1 MARNLLH
8 SSRYAGHMYEEYRPR
23 RRPAPRIPRS
33 GPCPQI
39 STDGCAA
46 PGSRL
51 ARVSASSLIL
61 SRRDLDFLLHEW
73 LDVESLTKR
82 PRFAEHSRETFDAVL
97 ELAEQIAT
105 DHFAPHNRKADEN
118 EPRFVD
124 GKVEMIPEVAAALK
138 IFNDAG
144 LMAGEFDEEYGGMQL
159 PHVVGQAVFAWFKA
173 ANVGTSAYPFLTM
186 ANARLLLA
194 HGSPEQIATYVAP
207 EVEGRWFGTMA
218 LSEPQAGSSLAD
230 ITTRAEPQDDGTY
243 RVTGNKMWISGGD
256 HELTENIVHLVL
268 AKIPGGPAGVKGISL
283 FIVPKFLVNPDGSLG
298 ERNDVVLAG
307 LNHKMGYRGTTN
319 TLLNFGEGVHTPGG
333 QAGAVGYLVGEPH
346 RGLTYMFHMMN
357 EARIGV
363 GMGATVLGYTGFL
376 HALEYAKTRTQGRP
390 AAAKDPAAGQVRI
403 IEHPDVRRMLLAAKS
418 YAEGGLALGLYCA
431 RLVDEEQT
439 AEDDADRARAHLL
452 LDTLTP
458 IAKAWPSQWGPVA
471 DDLAIQ
477 VHGGYGYTRD
487 YPVEQFYR
495 DNRLNPIH
503 EGTNGIQ
510 ALDLLGRKVVAQGG
524 AGLRLLGEAITAT
537 TAQAAGTEWSGF
549 ADDLDAAVA
558 RLGAVTATLWD
569 TGDPELTLANA
580 SAYLEAAGHVVVAWL
595 WLEQAL
601 ATGTASSDFHEGKR
615 AAARY
620 FRRWELPKVHTHLDL
635 LESLDRTVLDTAETW
650 L

>member
-1 MARNLLH
+1 M
-8 SSRYAGHMYEEYRPR
+8 SP
-23 RRPAPRIPRS
+23 
-33 GPCPQI
+33 
-39 STDGCAA
+39 
-46 PGSRL
+46 
-51 ARVSASSLIL
+51 SLIL

-73 LDVESLTKR
+73 LEVETLTKR
-82 PRFAEHSRETFDAVL
+82 ARYAEHSRETFDAVMD
-97 ELAEQIAT
+97 LAQQIAT
-105 DHFAPHNRKADEN
+105 EHFAPHNRTADEN

-124 GKVEMIPEVAAALK
+124 GRVEMIPEVAQALEVFRESG
-138 IFNDAG
+138 I
-144 LMAGEFDEEYGGMQL
+144 MAGTFDEEYGGMQL
-159 PHVVGQAVFAWFKA
+159 PQTVGQAAFAWFKA
-173 ANVGTSAYPFLTM
+173 ANVGTSSYPFLTM
-186 ANARLLLA
+186 GNARLLLA
-194 HGSPEQIATYVAP
+194 HGSREQKDTYVRP
-207 EVEGRWFGTMA
+207 MLEGRWFGTMA

-243 RVTGNKMWISGGD
+243 RLTGNKMWISAGD

-268 AKIPGGPAGVKGISL
+268 AKIPGGPPGVKGISL
-283 FIVPKFLVNPDGSLG
+283 FIVPKFLVTEDGSVG

-333 QAGAVGYLVGEPH
+333 RAGAVGHLVGEPH
-346 RGLTYMFHMMN
+346 KGLSYMFHMMN

-363 GMGATVLGYTGFL
+363 GMGATVLGYTGYL
-376 HALEYAKTRTQGRP
+376 HALEYARTRTQGRS
-390 AAAKDPAAGQVRI
+390 AGSKDPSSPQVRLVD
-403 IEHPDVRRMLLAAKS
+403 HADVRRMLLAAKS
-418 YAEGGLALGLYCA
+418 YAQGGLALGLYCA
-431 RLVDEEQT
+431 RLVDEERT
-439 AEDDADRARAHLL
+439 AETAEERERAHLL

-477 VHGGYGYTRD
+477 VHGGAGYTRD

-510 ALDLLGRKVVAQGG
+510 ALDLLGRKVTVHGG
-524 AGLRLLGEAITAT
+524 AGLTLLTETIGAT
-537 TAQAAGTEWSGF
+537 TAKAAGTPF
-549 ADDLDAAVA
+549 ADLAADVDAAVA
-558 RLGAVTATLWD
+558 RLTSVTATLWG
-569 TGDPELTLANA
+569 TGDPAVALANA
-580 SAYLEAAGHVVVAWL
+580 SAYLDAAGHTVVAWL

-601 ATGTASSDFHEGKR
+601 ATGDATDDFHEGKR

-620 FRRWELPKVHTHLDL
+620 FQRWELPKVHTWLDL
-635 LESLDRTVLDTAETW
+635 LESLDRTVLDTPEAH

>member
-1 MARNLLH
+1 
-8 SSRYAGHMYEEYRPR
+8 
-23 RRPAPRIPRS
+23 
-33 GPCPQI
+33 
-39 STDGCAA
+39 
-46 PGSRL
+46 
-51 ARVSASSLIL
+51 
-61 SRRDLDFLLHEW
+61 
-73 LDVESLTKR
+73 
-82 PRFAEHSRETFDAVL
+82 VL

-105 DHFAPHNRKADEN
+105 EHFAPHNRKADEN
-118 EPRFVD
+118 EPRMVD
-124 GKVEMIPEVAAALK
+124 GRAVLIPEVAQALEV
-138 IFNDAG
+138 FTESG
-144 LMAGEFDEEYGGMQL
+144 LMAGEFDERYGGMQL
-159 PHVVGQAVFAWFKA
+159 PHTVGQAVFAWFKA

-186 ANARLLLA
+186 ANARLLIA
-194 HGSPEQIATYVAP
+194 HGSPEQIDTYARP
-207 EVEGRWFGTMA
+207 EIEGRWFGTMA
-218 LSEPQAGSSLAD
+218 LSEPQAGSGLAD
-230 ITTRAEPQDDGTY
+230 ITTRAEPQADGTY
-243 RVTGNKMWISGGD
+243 RLTGNKMWISGGD
-256 HELTENIVHLVL
+256 HDLTENIVHLVL
-268 AKIPGGPAGVKGISL
+268 AKIPGGPPGVKGISL
-283 FIVPKFLVNPDGSLG
+283 FIVPKFLVNADGSLG

-333 QAGAVGYLVGEPH
+333 RPGAVGYLVGEPH

-363 GMGATVLGYTGFL
+363 GMGATVLGYTGYL
-376 HALEYAKTRTQGRP
+376 HAAEYAKTRTQGRP
-390 AAAKDPAAGQVRI
+390 AASKDPASPPVPI
-403 IEHPDVRRMLLAAKS
+403 IAHPDVRRMLLAAKS

-439 AEDDADRARAHLL
+439 AETEADRARAHLL
-452 LDTLTP
+452 LEMLTP

-510 ALDLLGRKVVAQGG
+510 ALDLLGRKAVMQGG
-524 AGLRLLGEAITAT
+524 AGLRLLGETIAAT
-537 TAQAAGTEWSGF
+537 TAKAAGTEWAGF
-549 ADDLDAAVA
+549 AADVDAAVA
-558 RLGAVTATLWD
+558 RLAAVTATLWA
-569 TGDPELTLANA
+569 TGDAELALANA
-580 SAYLEAAGHVVVAWL
+580 SVYLEAAGHIVVAWL

-601 ATGTASSDFHEGKR
+601 ATGERHTDFHDGKR

-620 FRRWELPKVHTHLDL
+620 FWRWELPKVHTGLDL
-635 LESLDRTVLDTAETW
+635 LESLDRTVLDTPENW